1 MNKINYSLLRLKMRN
16 TEAFDK
22 AVEAGYINVQDD
34 GSLKWTLGSETLL
47 AYFMGRLFCGDFGQY
62 SRRKNVMIWQRG
74 NGMFPAK
81 TLQTLFE
88 MKSLKRIRLKRDKM
102 PLPENFQLIDSL
114 FLKSQEVTLR

>member
-16 TEAFDK
+16 TEALDK

-62 SRRKNVMIWQRG
+62 SRRMNAKVWMQGDRT
-74 NGMFPAK
+74 FPSKDLCRIFGVKALK
-81 TLQTLFE
+81 QLRYRRRKSVLPDFFEYVDNLF
-88 MKSLKRIRLKRDKM
+88 
-102 PLPENFQLIDSL
+102 
-114 FLKSQEVTLR
+114 VTAAE